1 MIPCRDISSTGAHC
15 SSQMRC
21 RKQCWKHSVMRC
33 QGKRSSRER
42 VERAPLGGVSE
53 NEVYT
58 YIYVLYYYVWYLL
71 RIVISW
77 CYFSNFKRESAD
89 LPVDLGLIFRQTQL
103 VRHVFFAKC
112 PSFTVCA
119 LLWLLLNHGW
129 NNQFG
134 RGVQTLLGIVVTACI
149 SVSWIGWLQY
159 IGYMTSSYK
168 DWTYLNTVVQV
179 FAVRRFV
186 HLLFGQRKLDC
197 ASQDLVPWCNKL

>member
-58 YIYVLYYYVWYLL
+58 YIYILYYYVWYLL

-103 VRHVFFAKC
+103 VRHVFSQNVLRLQFVHYYG
-112 PSFTVCA
+112 SFWTMGETINSAEECRLCWV
-119 LLWLLLNHGW
+119 LLLLRA
-129 NNQFG
+129 F
-134 RGVQTLLGIVVTACI
+134 
-149 SVSWIGWLQY
+149 
-159 IGYMTSSYK
+159 
-168 DWTYLNTVVQV
+168 
-179 FAVRRFV
+179 
-186 HLLFGQRKLDC
+186 LFHE
-197 ASQDLVPWCNKL
+197 